1 MAKKIEEI
9 PIVELDMNEIANKDL
24 DNWFYAQDVQNRKL
38 FLTTDVMQETVD
50 PIIHHI
56 LYYNRVDGELLPS
69 ERRPIVLYISSR
81 GGEVDAGMAL
91 ADTISLS
98 RTPVYTV
105 NMGYAYSMGF
115 LILLSGHVRYSLPN
129 AKFLLHDGSNFIYN
143 SAAKAMDEALFLGEA
158 EKRIA
163 AYISRHSRL
172 TEEEYFRHQRKEWY
186 MFPEEARDRGF
197 VDKILGDDASL
208 GEVL

>member
-1 MAKKIEEI
+1 MAKSYEDI
-9 PIVELDMNEIANKDL
+9 PIVELDLNEMANKDL
-24 DNWFYAQDVQNRKL
+24 DNWFYAQDIKNRKL
-38 FLTTDVMQETVD
+38 FLTSEVMQETVD
-50 PIIHHI
+50 GIIHHI
-56 LYYNRVDGELLPS
+56 LYYNSIDNGI
-69 ERRPIVLYISSR
+69 PICDRQPIILYIASR
-81 GGEVDAGMAL
+81 GGEVDAGMSL
-91 ADTISLS
+91 ADTIALS

-163 AYISRHSRL
+163 SYIAKHSAL
-172 TEEEYFRHQRKEWY
+172 TEEEYFKHQRKEWY
-186 MFPEEARDRGF
+186 MFPEEALEHGF
-197 VDKILGDDASL
+197 IDEILSQDSDIAII
-208 GEVL
+208 

>member
-1 MAKKIEEI
+1 MAKRYEEL
-9 PIVELDMNEIANKDL
+9 PIVELDLAELANKDL
-24 DNWFYAQDVQNRKL
+24 DNWFYAQDVQNRRL
-38 FLTTDVMQETVD
+38 FLTTDVTQDTVD

-56 LYYNRVDGELLPS
+56 LYYNRLDEAIPPDL
-69 ERRPIVLYISSR
+69 RKPIVLYIASR
-81 GGEVDAGMAL
+81 GGEVDSGMAL
-91 ADTISLS
+91 ADSIALS

-115 LILLSGHVRYSLPN
+115 LILLSGHVRFSLPN

-163 AYISRHSRL
+163 AYIARHSSL

-186 MFPEEARDRGF
+186 MFPEEAKERGF
-197 VDKILGDDASL
+197 VDKILGIDADICGIL
-208 GEVL
+208 